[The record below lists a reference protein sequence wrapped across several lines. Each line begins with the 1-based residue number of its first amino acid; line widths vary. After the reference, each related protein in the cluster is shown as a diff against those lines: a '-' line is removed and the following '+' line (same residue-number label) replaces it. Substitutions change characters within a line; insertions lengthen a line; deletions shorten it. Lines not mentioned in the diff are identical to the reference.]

1 MQMKENWTKDIHD
14 KMSGMEIDEPA
25 GLWDDICS
33 AHKSQAETIVL
44 TPRPQSNRWLWMKR
58 AASVAAVVALLLT
71 AGIYLF
77 NVNEDPAIGENTFAA
92 IDNKPL
98 ASANDDN
105 VPMAESTSEPTEENI
120 VVFMAKN
127 IAEDKSDILPESQE
141 QTDAVKHVEK
151 TSEHTVGNV
160 VENANEK
167 TIEKPVERSVEKKK
181 SLEEY
186 DPFKEMTLAQ
196 ASTPRRSR
204 FSLSVHSNGATK
216 ADHRTRYNSAPASA
230 NTSSETGIVW
240 RDSPLLGILLLSHG
254 SVCETE
260 FKHHLPIRT
269 GISASYSLNP
279 RLSLE
284 SGITFT
290 RLVSDMRDGNDTQYQ
305 SGQQKLHY
313 IGIPVSINYELFE
326 WKRLGIYTSAGVL
339 AEQCISGSQKW
350 EYHINN
356 TTSQQE
362 KKNIGTKPFQMSV
375 NGSVGIEYRLS
386 PTFDLYAG
394 PGISYHFD
402 DGSAIQ
408 TIYKEKPL
416 NFNINCGIRINLNK

>member
-1 MQMKENWTKDIHD
+1 MKENWTKDIHD

-33 AHKSQAETIVL
+33 ARKSQAETIVL
-44 TPRPQSNRWLWMKR
+44 TPRPQTYRWHWMKR
-58 AASVAAVVALLLT
+58 AVSVAAVVAMLLT
-71 AGIYLF
+71 TGIYLF
-77 NVNEDPAIGENTFAA
+77 NINENPAIGETTFAA

-105 VPMAESTSEPTEENI
+105 VPMADITSERIEDNI
-120 VVFMAKN
+120 AAFMAES
-127 IAEDKSDILPESQE
+127 IPEDKSDILPDNQE
-141 QTDAVKHVEK
+141 QKEGVKPVEK
-151 TSEHTVGNV
+151 TSEKSSEYT

-167 TIEKPVERSVEKKK
+167 TIEKPVEKKK
-181 SLEEY
+181 KLEEY

-196 ASTPRRSR
+196 VSTPRRSR
-204 FSLSVHSNGATK
+204 FSLSVYSNGATK

-230 NTSSETGIVW
+230 EASSETDAIW
-240 RDSPLLGILLLSHG
+240 RDSPLLGILLLNHG

-269 GISASYSLNP
+269 GISASYSLSP

-290 RLVSDMRDGNDTQYQ
+290 RLVSDMRDGNDTKYQ
-305 SGQQKLHY
+305 SGQQKFHY

-339 AEQCISGSQKW
+339 AEQCVSGSQKM

-356 TTSQQE
+356 TTTQQE

-375 NGSVGIEYRLS
+375 NGSVGIAYRLS
-386 PTFDLYAG
+386 PIFYIYAG

-402 DGSAIQ
+402 DGSAIK

-416 NFNINCGIRINLNK
+416 NLNINCGIRINLNK